1 MRKIDKLDVIH
12 IKKKA
17 DTYIKK
23 NTEIREGQALFC
35 ASYDLFPKS
44 TDKLSG
50 TPCDCFYEDSRMPIF
65 LEELQ
70 KLDAEQRL
78 RSYSSI
84 RQSNRLLICRF
95 CVRVAIGSLT
105 KL

>member
-1 MRKIDKLDVIH
+1 MLYISKRKLIRILKRTLKLE
-12 IKKKA
+12 K
-17 DTYIKK
+17 
-23 NTEIREGQALFC
+23 GQALFC

-70 KLDAEQRL
+70 KLDAE
-78 RSYSSI
+78 
-84 RQSNRLLICRF
+84 
-95 CVRVAIGSLT
+95 
-105 KL
+105 

>member
-50 TPCDCFYEDSRMPIF
+50 TPRDFEINSVEGSTP
-65 LEELQ
+65 
-70 KLDAEQRL
+70 
-78 RSYSSI
+78 YS
-84 RQSNRLLICRF
+84 LI
-95 CVRVAIGSLT
+95 
-105 KL
+105 

>member
-65 LEELQ
+65 Q
-70 KLDAEQRL
+70 KNYKNQTLNSVFGPIAQLDRATD
-78 RSYSSI
+78 
-84 RQSNRLLICRF
+84 F
-95 CVRVAIGSLT
+95 
-105 KL
+105 

>member
-1 MRKIDKLDVIH
+1 MLYISKRKLIRILKR
-12 IKKKA
+12 
-17 DTYIKK
+17 

-70 KLDAEQRL
+70 KLDAE
-78 RSYSSI
+78 
-84 RQSNRLLICRF
+84 
-95 CVRVAIGSLT
+95 
-105 KL
+105 

>member
-50 TPCDCFYEDSRMPIF
+50 TPCDCF
-65 LEELQ
+65 L
-70 KLDAEQRL
+70 
-78 RSYSSI
+78 
-84 RQSNRLLICRF
+84 
-95 CVRVAIGSLT
+95 
-105 KL
+105 

>member
-35 ASYDLFPKS
+35 ASYDCSLNQQINYLEHHVIVFMKIAECLSFQKNYKNQTLNSVFGPIAQLDRA
-44 TDKLSG
+44 TD
-50 TPCDCFYEDSRMPIF
+50 F
-65 LEELQ
+65 
-70 KLDAEQRL
+70 
-78 RSYSSI
+78 
-84 RQSNRLLICRF
+84 
-95 CVRVAIGSLT
+95 
-105 KL
+105 

>member
-50 TPCDCFYEDSRMPIF
+50 TPCDRFYEDSRMPIF

-70 KLDAEQRL
+70 KLDAE
-78 RSYSSI
+78 
-84 RQSNRLLICRF
+84 
-95 CVRVAIGSLT
+95 
-105 KL
+105 

>member
-35 ASYDLFPKS
+35 ASYDLFPNQQINYLEHHVIVFMKIAEC
-44 TDKLSG
+44 LS
-50 TPCDCFYEDSRMPIF
+50 F
-65 LEELQ
+65 
-70 KLDAEQRL
+70 
-78 RSYSSI
+78 
-84 RQSNRLLICRF
+84 
-95 CVRVAIGSLT
+95 
-105 KL
+105 

>member
-1 MRKIDKLDVIH
+1 VQH
-12 IKKKA
+12 
-17 DTYIKK
+17 
-23 NTEIREGQALFC
+23 REGQALFC

-70 KLDAEQRL
+70 KLDAE
-78 RSYSSI
+78 
-84 RQSNRLLICRF
+84 
-95 CVRVAIGSLT
+95 
-105 KL
+105 

>member
-23 NTEIREGQALFC
+23 NT
-35 ASYDLFPKS
+35 SYDLFPKS

-50 TPCDCFYEDSRMPIF
+50 TPCDCFYEDSRIPIF

-84 RQSNRLLICRF
+84 GQSNRLLICRF